1 VAAAHVSGVAAL
13 LIEHNPSIDVA
24 TVQEI
29 LTSSAKALGRN
40 GRDDQYGWGLVDP
53 AQALIDLDARL
64 QRDKIASPA
73 APPAANPAAT
83 AAAAKPAPA
92 TASATATPVVTPAAA
107 RLPVGRAAPLPA
119 R

>member
-1 VAAAHVSGVAAL
+1 VSGVAAL

-29 LTSSAKALGRN
+29 LTSSAKALGPN
-40 GRDDQYGWGLVDP
+40 GRDDQTGWGLVDP
-53 AQALIDLDARL
+53 AQALIDLDAKVA
-64 QRDKIASPA
+64 RDQIAAPA
-73 APPAANPAAT
+73 APPAATPAAT

-92 TASATATPVVTPAAA
+92 TASAATTPVVTPAAA
-107 RLPVGRAAPLPA
+107 RLPVGRAAPLPP